1 MNIRANSLL
10 KLFRVALNF
19 NNKNLKKSINAAP
32 ILGLH
37 SFFILVMSLCFL
49 WSCQKTNTVKIPDF
63 GSFENEMTINMDTL
77 GLEGRAEGTVKMIN
91 LLKKLKNE
99 ENPEI
104 NIYLN
109 SKRSILFK
117 KFSEEATN
125 DQEKWK
131 YKFLSAKESLN
142 AGNTWS
148 AIEIFQEIIRNQD
161 QVMGYIDAD
170 VREVFGLLGI
180 AYLRLG
186 EQENCLR
193 YHNHESCILPIGSS
207 AQHQWELG
215 SEKAM
220 EFYAILLRNNL
231 SDLHSR
237 WLYHIA
243 AMTLGKYPDDIP
255 QDLLIPIISMN
266 EIVELEPFRDV
277 AGSLGIDANG
287 LSGGVAMEDF
297 TGNGFLD
304 IMTSSFGM
312 SDQLFFYEN
321 QGNGTFVNKTKEA
334 GLLGITG
341 GLNLIHGDYN
351 NDGYPDVLLLRGAW
365 KGSEG
370 EIPNSLLMNNGD
382 GTFEDVT
389 YEAGILSLFPT
400 QTASWIDVDND
411 GWLDLFIGN
420 ESKGEQLNFAS
431 IPGREDYPCE
441 LYMNNGDGTFRSAA
455 KQAGLD
461 ILAFVK
467 GVSWGDINNDGYPDL
482 YISVLGGKNKLF
494 INQTQSKGQPYFE
507 DITDQAGVGN
517 PYHSFPVWFWDYDQ
531 DGFEDIFVSGYGTE
545 ETVPYSVAA
554 GYLGLPTG
562 GTLPK
567 LYKNNGDLTFTDIS
581 RDAGLDKPLFSMGSN
596 FGDINNDGYPDFYVG
611 TGVPELHSLVPSQ
624 MFLNKDGDSFSNVT
638 FEGGFG
644 HLQKGHGIAFGDIDN
659 DGDQDIY
666 CVMGGAFEGDIYRNV
681 LFENPGNNNN
691 WIRLK
696 LYGSMANRSAIGA
709 RIKLSVSYE
718 DGSSRNIY
726 KTVNTGGSFGSSTL
740 QQEIGL
746 GNGVRTINSI
756 EVRWPDKELTKTV
769 YSDIDPNT
777 FWEIH
782 QNKEIPIQ
790 LFPKKVELASKNQLH
805 SHP

>member
-1 MNIRANSLL
+1 
-10 KLFRVALNF
+10 
-19 NNKNLKKSINAAP
+19 
-32 ILGLH
+32 
-37 SFFILVMSLCFL
+37 
-49 WSCQKTNTVKIPDF
+49 
-63 GSFENEMTINMDTL
+63 MTINLDTV
-77 GLEGRAEGTVKMIN
+77 GLEGRPEGTVKMIN
-91 LLKKLKNE
+91 LLKKSRNE

-109 SKRSILFK
+109 SRRATLFK
-117 KFSEEATN
+117 KLAEESPD
-125 DQEKWK
+125 DQEQWK
-131 YKFLSAKESLN
+131 YKYLSAKESLN

-148 AIEIFQEIIRNQD
+148 AIEILQEILRNQD
-161 QVMGYIDAD
+161 PIMDYIDAD
-170 VREVFGLLGI
+170 VREIFGLLGI

-193 YHNHESCILPIGSS
+193 YHNHQSCILPISS
-207 AQHQWELG
+207 AAQHQWELG

-220 EFYAILLRNNL
+220 EFYALLLRNNPG
-231 SDLHSR
+231 DLHSR

-243 AMTLGKYPDDIP
+243 AMTLGKYPEEIP
-255 QDLLIPIISMN
+255 HELLIPILNTDKTID
-266 EIVELEPFRDV
+266 IEPFRDV
-277 AGSLGIDANG
+277 AGSLGIDTNG

-351 NDGYPDVLLLRGAW
+351 NDGYPDILLMRGAW

-370 EIPNSLLMNNGD
+370 EIPNSLLKNNGD

-389 YEAGILSLFPT
+389 FEAGILSQYPT
-400 QTASWIDVDND
+400 QTASWVDVDND

-420 ESKGEQLNFAS
+420 ESKGETLNFAS
-431 IPGREDYPCE
+431 IPGRKNYPCE
-441 LYMNNGDGTFRSAA
+441 LFMNNGDGTFRNEA

-461 ILAFVK
+461 VSDFVK
-467 GVSWGDINNDGYPDL
+467 GVSWGDINNDGYPDV
-482 YISVLGGKNKLF
+482 YMSVLGGKNRLF
-494 INQTQSKGQPYFE
+494 INQIPSKGHPSFE
-507 DITDQAGVGN
+507 EITEIAGVGN
-517 PYHSFPVWFWDYDQ
+517 PFHSFPVWFWDYDQ
-531 DGFEDIFVSGYGTE
+531 DGFLDIFVSGYGTE

-554 GYLGLPTG
+554 SFLGLPTG
-562 GTLPK
+562 ASLPK
-567 LYKNNGDLTFTDIS
+567 LYRNNGDLTFTDIS
-581 RDAGLDKPLFSMGSN
+581 REAGLQVPLFSMGSN

-611 TGVPELHSLVPSQ
+611 TGVPELHSLIPSQ
-624 MFLNKDGDSFSNVT
+624 MFLNENGESFTNVT

-644 HLQKGHGIAFGDIDN
+644 HLQKGHGIAFGDMDN

-681 LFENPGNNNN
+681 LFENPGNSNN

-696 LYGSMANRSAIGA
+696 LHGSKANRSAIGA

-718 DGSSRNIY
+718 DGSRREIFN
-726 KTVNTGGSFGSSTL
+726 TVSTGGSFGSSPL

-746 GNGVRTINSI
+746 GNAVRKIDSI
-756 EVRWPDKELTKTV
+756 EVRWPDKV
-769 YSDIDPNT
+769 YSNTIYTDIDPNT
-777 FWEIH
+777 FWEIY
-782 QNKEIPIQ
+782 QNKEDPVQ
-790 LFPKKVELASKNQLH
+790 LFPKKVELTSKGQPH
-805 SHP
+805 H

>member
-1 MNIRANSLL
+1 MKIYIHSAQIIQ
-10 KLFRVALNF
+10 LN
-19 NNKNLKKSINAAP
+19 P
-32 ILGLH
+32 
-37 SFFILVMSLCFL
+37 FFILVMGICFL
-49 WSCQKTNTVKIPDF
+49 FSCQKNKEGKTPDF

-77 GLEGRAEGTVKMIN
+77 RLEGRPEGTVKMIQ
-91 LLKKLKNE
+91 LLNKLRKE

-109 SKRSILFK
+109 SRRANLFK
-117 KFSEEATN
+117 KLSEEATN

-131 YKFLSAKESLN
+131 YKFLAAKESLN

-148 AIEIFQEIIRNQD
+148 AIDIFQEILRNQD
-161 QVMGYIDAD
+161 PVMSYIDAD
-170 VREVFGLLGI
+170 VREIFGLLGI
-180 AYLRLG
+180 AYIRLG

-193 YHNHESCILPIGSS
+193 YHNHQSCILPIGSS

-220 EFYAILLRNNL
+220 EFYAVLLRNNPG
-231 SDLHSR
+231 DLHSR

-243 AMTLGKYPDDIP
+243 AMTLGKYPDEIP
-255 QDLLIPIISMN
+255 HDLLIPIIGMDKM
-266 EIVELEPFRDV
+266 VDFKPFRDV
-277 AGSLGIDANG
+277 AGNLGIDTNG

-321 QGNGTFVNKTKEA
+321 QGDGTYVNKTKEA

-370 EIPNSLLMNNGD
+370 EIPNSLLKNNGD

-389 YEAGILSLFPT
+389 HEAGILSLFPT
-400 QTASWIDVDND
+400 QTASWVDVDND

-420 ESKGEQLNFAS
+420 ESKGELLNFSS
-431 IPGREDYPCE
+431 IPGRKDYPCE
-441 LYMNNGDGTFRSAA
+441 LFMNNGDGTFRSEA

-461 ILAFVK
+461 VSAFVK
-467 GVSWGDINNDGYPDL
+467 GISWGDINNDGYPDV

-494 INQTQSKGQPYFE
+494 INQSRSKGQPYFE
-507 DITDQAGVGN
+507 DITDRAGVGN
-517 PYHSFPVWFWDYDQ
+517 PYHSFPVWFWDFNQ
-531 DGFEDIFVSGYGTE
+531 DGFLDIFVSGYGTE

-562 GTLPK
+562 ATLPR
-567 LYKNNGDLTFTDIS
+567 LYKNNGDLTFTDMS
-581 RDAGLDKPLFSMGSN
+581 KEAGLHTPLFSMGSN

-611 TGVPELHSLVPSQ
+611 TGVPELHSLIPSQ
-624 MFLNKDGDSFSNVT
+624 MYLNERGESFANVT

-696 LYGSMANRSAIGA
+696 LHGTQANRSAIGA
-709 RIKLSVSYE
+709 RIKLSVSYM
-718 DGSSRNIY
+718 DGSSREIHN
-726 KTVNTGGSFGSSTL
+726 TVTTGGSFGSSPL

-746 GNGVRTINSI
+746 GKAVRKINTV
-756 EVRWPDKELTKTV
+756 EVRWPDNELTKTV
-769 YSDIDPNT
+769 YADIDPNT

-782 QNKEIPIQ
+782 QNRDNPVQ
-790 LFPKKVELASKNQLH
+790 LFPKKVDLNSNSQLH
-805 SHP
+805 P